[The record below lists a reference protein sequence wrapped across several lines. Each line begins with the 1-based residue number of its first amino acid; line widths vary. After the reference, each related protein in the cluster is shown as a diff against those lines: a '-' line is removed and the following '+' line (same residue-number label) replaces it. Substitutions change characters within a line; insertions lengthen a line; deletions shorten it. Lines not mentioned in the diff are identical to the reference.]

1 MDDIFDPQNLVHR
14 LNMHID
20 LAMHHHRKFDSYY
33 SGKQVLAAL
42 PPSVL
47 KDCGDRMPRAFLN
60 FARLVVDSL
69 EERIDVA
76 GFQHSNA
83 DISSEI
89 WHDYWQRNDLDEV
102 SQQIHLE
109 SLIHGRSYAFVWV
122 DKQGFP
128 RITGESSRRCTVWQL
143 PGSNHRI
150 AALRRWIEPDGVAC
164 ATLYEPHRITKWQTP
179 SKISL
184 DPYLSP
190 EALMNPSYDAYS
202 QWDFSQLPS
211 TGWIERAPEI
221 PNPLGVVPI
230 VPFVNKRRL
239 MNPAGESELTDVIP
253 VLDCLNKLLTD
264 LMVSSEFSAM
274 PRRYAT
280 GIELT
285 TRINDAGDEEVI
297 NPFSRDPGRLW
308 MSEAEGAAFGQFP
321 EVSLTSY
328 RDSMFA
334 LIQHLG
340 AIAGLPAHYLGI
352 AREPASADAIRS
364 SEAPLVRKAQ
374 RRQRVFG
381 GSWED
386 CIRLADIVRHGLKR
400 RGMDTLEC
408 VWADSESRTLAAS
421 ADAAGKL
428 SQLGIPLPQLAE
440 DLGYS
445 PTEIQK
451 MSAEEVLS
459 GVNGNGVSQETG
471 NGSSAAPAALENGAK
486 AGTPA
491 LPDAPETQRET
502 RREGEIAAR

>member
-1 MDDIFDPQNLVHR
+1 MAEFELPDLVHR

-20 LAMHHHRKFDSYY
+20 LAMHHHRRYDSYY

-47 KDCGDRMPRAFLN
+47 RDCGDRMPRAFLN
-60 FARLVVDSL
+60 FGRLVVDSL

-76 GFQHSNA
+76 GFQHRDEDVSA
-83 DISSEI
+83 EI

-109 SLIHGRSYAFVWV
+109 SLIHGRAYAFVWI
-122 DKQGFP
+122 DKQGYP

-150 AALRRWIEPDGVAC
+150 AALRRWIEPDGTAC
-164 ATLYEPHRITKWQTP
+164 ATLYEPHRITKWKTP
-179 SKISL
+179 SKISM

-190 EALMNPSYDAYS
+190 EALMNPTYDAYS

-239 MNPAGESELTDVIP
+239 MNPAGESELNDVIP
-253 VLDCLNKLLTD
+253 ILDCLNKLLTD

-274 PRRYAT
+274 PRRFAT

-285 TRINDAGDEEVI
+285 TKVNPDTGEEEVV

-321 EVSLTSY
+321 EVSLTNY

-340 AIAGLPAHYLGI
+340 AIAGLPAHYTGI
-352 AREPASADAIRS
+352 AREPASADAVRS

-374 RRQRVFG
+374 RRQKVFG
-381 GSWED
+381 GAWED
-386 CIRLADIVRHGLKR
+386 VIRLADVIRHGLKR
-400 RGMDTLEC
+400 PGMDQLEC
-408 VWADSESRTLAAS
+408 VWADAESRTLAAA

-428 SQLGIPLPQLAE
+428 AQIGVPLPQLAE

-451 MSAEEVLS
+451 IAGNEVLA
-459 GVNGNGVSQETG
+459 GVNGNG
-471 NGSSAAPAALENGAK
+471 AAPPAA
-486 AGTPA
+486 P
-491 LPDAPETQRET
+491 PDSPETQRET
-502 RREGEIAAR
+502 RREGEVSAR